1 MNMKLKCSVNVIITV
16 NLLFCNFVL
25 HKFITFIYLELR
37 QREMDRERQKME
49 WEMKERQAE
58 EQRLREGDLFR
69 RQNEDLSMRMHH
81 QEDEM
86 RRRQDN
92 SSFMQV

>member
-1 MNMKLKCSVNVIITV
+1 
-16 NLLFCNFVL
+16 
-25 HKFITFIYLELR
+25 
-37 QREMDRERQKME
+37 MDRERQKLE

-58 EQRLREGDLFR
+58 EQRIRDEEMMR
-69 RQNEDLSMRMHH
+69 RHQEELSMRMHH

-92 SSFMQV
+92 NVFMQVIRNFSIFSKYVLNITNRCECENFKKKINNCS